1 MGCYSIGD
9 EAGSMNCAPQKIFC
23 GGFHFSKL
31 NFFADSQGFC
41 AKFGRNLT
49 TCDAGHG
56 ILVCTVQKVCVK
68 YFLVAARY
76 GNGNRKAMG
85 L

>member
-1 MGCYSIGD
+1 MP
-9 EAGSMNCAPQKIFC
+9 PQKIFC

-41 AKFGRNLT
+41 AKFGRNLP